1 MNYVV
6 LVGRVSNIG
15 DIVSLNS
22 KKYTYITLAVQ
33 RTNKNELGIYDTDF
47 IMCETT
53 GNIAEKI
60 KEFVAQIAEDV
71 KVVCSE
77 EYLEECYRNSRKNRG
92 YLFEE
97 MTANLFGGVLDEKPN
112 TSFRDGGDFYING
125 VAYQAKYMGATY
137 TNETTMHN
145 MGA

>member
-6 LVGRVSNIG
+6 LVGRVSNIE
-15 DIVSLNS
+15 DIVSPDF

-60 KEFVAQIAEDV
+60 KTFVKKGDLISVKGRIENEDFISNTRN
-71 KVVCSE
+71 KVVVDKVVFLSSNNNS
-77 EYLEECYRNSRKNRG
+77 LES
-92 YLFEE
+92 
-97 MTANLFGGVLDEKPN
+97 ANN
-112 TSFRDGGDFYING
+112 
-125 VAYQAKYMGATY
+125 
-137 TNETTMHN
+137 
-145 MGA
+145 

>member
-6 LVGRVSNIG
+6 LVGRVSNIE

-33 RTNKNELGIYDTDF
+33 RTNKNEFGIYDTDF

-60 KEFVAQIAEDV
+60 KEFVKKGDLISVKGRIENEDFISNTRNKV
-71 KVVCSE
+71 IVDKVVFLSNKSSSLENE
-77 EYLEECYRNSRKNRG
+77 E
-92 YLFEE
+92 
-97 MTANLFGGVLDEKPN
+97 
-112 TSFRDGGDFYING
+112 
-125 VAYQAKYMGATY
+125 
-137 TNETTMHN
+137 
-145 MGA
+145 